1 MFAVSPER
9 VRKEVS
15 LSTKKIL
22 FADDDPEIREVVRI
36 LLESEGYEVEEAVN
50 GEEAVRM
57 ATDEL
62 DLIILDV
69 MMPVKSGVSA
79 CAQIRKSLAV
89 PILFL
94 SARTQDSDKT
104 VGFGAGADDYLA
116 KPFSY
121 AELAARVKAM
131 IRRYHVYKG
140 KDEDQPEGVICFK
153 EVEIQRSYNE
163 VKKNGQEIL
172 LTDLEYRILLL
183 LASNRRK
190 IFTIEN
196 IYESV
201 WKEPFFYSANNTV
214 MVHIRN
220 LRRKLENDPKNPKY
234 IVNVWGKGY
243 RVE

>member
-1 MFAVSPER
+1 MA
-9 VRKEVS
+9 K
-15 LSTKKIL
+15 KKIL
-22 FADDDPEIREVVRI
+22 FADDDQEIRAVVRVF
-36 LLESEGYEVEEAVN
+36 LESEGYEVIEAVN
-50 GEEAVRM
+50 GEEAVRL
-57 ATDEL
+57 ADDTL

-69 MMPVKSGVSA
+69 MMPGKNGVSA
-79 CAQIRKSLAV
+79 CAEIRRTLTV

-121 AELAARVKAM
+121 SELAARVKAL

-140 KDEDQPEGVICFK
+140 KETETSEGVLT
-153 EVEIQRSYNE
+153 VRGLSVDRSRNE
-163 VKKNGQEIL
+163 VFMEGKEIL
-172 LTDLEYRILLL
+172 LTDLEYRMLLL
-183 LASNRRK
+183 LISNRGK

-196 IYESV
+196 IYETI
-201 WKEPFFYSANNTV
+201 WQEPFFYSANNTV

-220 LRRKLENDPKNPKY
+220 LRRKLEHDPKNPSY
-234 IVNVWGKGY
+234 VVNVWGKGY

>member
-1 MFAVSPER
+1 MA
-9 VRKEVS
+9 K
-15 LSTKKIL
+15 KKIL
-22 FADDDPEIREVVRI
+22 FADDDQEIRAVVRVF
-36 LLESEGYEVEEAVN
+36 LESEGYEVIEAVN
-50 GEEAVRM
+50 GEEAVRL
-57 ATDEL
+57 ADDTL

-69 MMPVKSGVSA
+69 MMPGKNGVSA
-79 CAQIRKSLAV
+79 CAEIRRTLTV

-121 AELAARVKAM
+121 SELAARVKAL

-140 KDEDQPEGVICFK
+140 KETEASEGVLT
-153 EVEIQRSYNE
+153 VRGLSVDRSCNE
-163 VKKNGQEIL
+163 VFMEGKEIL
-172 LTDLEYRILLL
+172 LTDLEYRMLLL
-183 LASNRRK
+183 LISNRGK

-196 IYESV
+196 IYETI
-201 WKEPFFYSANNTV
+201 WQEPFFYSANNTV

-220 LRRKLENDPKNPKY
+220 LRRKLEHDPKNPSY
-234 IVNVWGKGY
+234 VVNVWGKGY

>member
-1 MFAVSPER
+1 MGER
-9 VRKEVS
+9 
-15 LSTKKIL
+15 KIL
-22 FADDDPEIREVVRI
+22 FADDDPEIREVVKI
-36 LLESEGYEVEEAVN
+36 LLESEGYKVLEASNGAEAV
-50 GEEAVRM
+50 AM
-57 ATDEL
+57 ADDTL
-62 DLIILDV
+62 ALIILDV

-79 CAQIRKSLAV
+79 CAEIRKGLTV

-94 SARTQDSDKT
+94 TARTQDSDKI

-140 KDEDQPEGVICFK
+140 KDDEKEEGV
-153 EVEIQRSYNE
+153 VRVRDLEIHRIFNE
-163 VKKNGQEIL
+163 VKKDGEEIL
-172 LTDLEYRILLL
+172 LTDLEYKILLL
-183 LASNRRK
+183 LASNRGK
-190 IFTIEN
+190 IFSIEN

-201 WKEPFFYSANNTV
+201 WDEPFFYSANNTV

-220 LRRKLENDPKNPKY
+220 LRRKLENDPRDPKY
-234 IVNVWGKGY
+234 VVNVWGKGY